1 MTYKDFIQNILN
13 IRGRFACGKEYH
25 ERHHI
30 IPKCLDGTDEEDNL
44 IDLFAKEH
52 YEAHKLLAL
61 ENPEVYSLQYAWNMM
76 SHCINSKY
84 NIREKIDEEQYEL
97 LKKNFSEACSV
108 LNKGKT
114 LTEEHKSKI
123 SESNKGKIVSE
134 ETKEKMR
141 KSHADYSNG
150 KHPMYGRHHTE
161 QSKMNMRMGQ
171 QNRNEQW
178 RKRQSESH
186 KGKKHTQEWKDMM
199 SEKNKG
205 ENNPNYGNHKLK
217 GHTLNA
223 KKIICDGIVF
233 DSLTE
238 CVEFY
243 GLKSVGNFSCF
254 LNETKKMPEKW
265 KKLGLS
271 WYEG

>member
-1 MTYKDFIQNILN
+1 
-13 IRGRFACGKEYH
+13 
-25 ERHHI
+25 
-30 IPKCLDGTDEEDNL
+30 
-44 IDLFAKEH
+44 
-52 YEAHKLLAL
+52 
-61 ENPEVYSLQYAWNMM
+61 
-76 SHCINSKY
+76 
-84 NIREKIDEEQYEL
+84 
-97 LKKNFSEACSV
+97 
-108 LNKGKT
+108 
-114 LTEEHKSKI
+114 
-123 SESNKGKIVSE
+123 
-134 ETKEKMR
+134 
-141 KSHADYSNG
+141 
-150 KHPMYGRHHTE
+150 
-161 QSKMNMRMGQ
+161 
-171 QNRNEQW
+171 
-178 RKRQSESH
+178 
-186 KGKKHTQEWKDMM
+186 MM